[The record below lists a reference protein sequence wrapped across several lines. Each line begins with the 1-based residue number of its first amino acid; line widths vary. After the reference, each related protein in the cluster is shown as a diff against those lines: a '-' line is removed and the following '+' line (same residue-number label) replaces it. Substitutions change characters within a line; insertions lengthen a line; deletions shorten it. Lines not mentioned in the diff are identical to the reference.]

1 MSFSDK
7 PWMGYSNVIND
18 KGVGPMKKVER
29 AYASLRE
36 RIRTEWVLYL
46 LAFVFILIADSIG
59 QIKIPVWKGT
69 FIIFPIFYALFLG
82 ILTGPNVLK
91 ILDDKKVKAASGGR
105 GSAPRPR
112 QGPSA
117 PGPRFGALQVF
128 VEKIP
133 SCDNP
138 AVPAQTISEGGIAST
153 FARYTP
159 KRRDFQ

>member
-1 MSFSDK
+1 MS
-7 PWMGYSNVIND
+7 
-18 KGVGPMKKVER
+18 R
-29 AYASLRE
+29 AATFWKASPHLSASLE
-36 RIRTEWVLYL
+36 TWL
-46 LAFVFILIADSIG
+46 
-59 QIKIPVWKGT
+59 
-69 FIIFPIFYALFLG
+69 FPNWAESCCSGGWAALESACGRFGWGAGNSAPLWS
-82 ILTGPNVLK
+82 LRAPPF
-91 ILDDKKVKAASGGR
+91 KVKAASGGR

-112 QGPSA
+112 QGPST